1 MAFKKGKNPF
11 GDKKKS
17 AKKGKPLFG
26 GKKAKPFKRG
36 GGRES
41 KK

>member
-1 MAFKKGKNPF
+1 MAKKGKNPF